1 MTSIASLGKVLIA
14 TVAAGVLSA
23 VALTPLA
30 GLSGA
35 AVARAH
41 ESMAADIENLTD
53 GTTPGVTE
61 IQDRNGAPIAWL
73 YKQRRFDVP
82 PDRISEAMKRAIV
95 SIEDRRFYAHD
106 GVDWQGAGRAM
117 VKNLLAGSV
126 LEGASTLDQQY
137 IKNYALLVE
146 AENDEEQAEAIE
158 TSYTRKFREI
168 RAAAELEKRLDKDE
182 ILGRYLNLVPFG
194 NGAYGVE
201 AAARTYFGISAAE
214 LTVPQAATL
223 AGIVQSSSALDPYT
237 NIAGVTSRRNV
248 VLDAMAEMNYISHA
262 DAEAYAM
269 EPLGVL
275 EQPQGL
281 PNGCITTGD
290 RGFFCDYVIRYLEEK
305 GVSEEDLRTNAYTI
319 RTSLDP
325 EVQSAAKNAVTS
337 FTDPS
342 TPGVAQVMNV
352 IKPGK
357 YSREIQAMVSSRTYG
372 LDGAAA
378 QTILPQTS
386 TLVGN
391 GAGSVFKVFTAA
403 AAIEQGMGIDTELA
417 VPKRYEAY
425 GLGEGGAEG
434 CPPGAYCV
442 ENAGQYPPKLSLKG
456 ALAKSPNTTFVELI
470 EKVGVSSVVDLS
482 VKMGLRSYTAPGSFD
497 GESSIAEYM
506 KKANL
511 GSYTLGPTAVNPL
524 ELSNVAATISAD
536 GVWCEPNPV
545 MEITDREGKE
555 VQIDRPECE
564 RALSSGV
571 AQALS
576 DAMSD
581 DFRSGTASESAKS
594 MGWNGSA
601 AGKTGTTESNLS
613 SSFLGFNSGFAAA
626 TYIYNDGTSAA
637 PLCTSPVRQ
646 CGRGDLYGGKE
657 PARTWI
663 AAAQQIPTA
672 AQGSL
677 SPAHGRFRE
686 GTAKDRIPKVVGM
699 QEKDAV
705 RALEEAGLR
714 AQVRFVAGNGTP
726 RGEVKGIEHEPII
739 HQGSTVTLKISDGSA
754 PPPPPPPP
762 SSRSNPEPP
771 PPLPNPDEISNAIN
785 DILRNL

>member
-1 MTSIASLGKVLIA
+1 MSSIESLGKVLIA

-41 ESMAADIENLTD
+41 ESMASDIENLTD
-53 GTTPGVTE
+53 GTAPGVTE
-61 IQDRNGAPIAWL
+61 IQDRHGAPMAWL
-73 YKQRRFDVP
+73 YTQRRFEVP
-82 PDRISEAMKRAIV
+82 PDRISDAMKQAIV
-95 SIEDRRFYAHD
+95 SIEDRRFYEHD

-117 VKNLLAGSV
+117 VKNMLAGSV

-146 AENDEEQAEAIE
+146 ADNDEEQAEAIE

-168 RAAAELEKRLDKDE
+168 RAAAELEKRLNKDE

-201 AAARTYFGISAAE
+201 AAARTYFGVSAAE

-223 AGIVQSSSALDPYT
+223 AGIVQSSSMLDPYN
-237 NIAGVTSRRNV
+237 NIEGVTSRRNL
-248 VLDAMAEMNYISHA
+248 VLNAMAEMNYISREDA
-262 DAEAYAM
+262 DAFAM

-275 EQPQGL
+275 DEPQGL

-290 RGFFCDYVIRYLEEK
+290 RGFFCDYVIRYLADK
-305 GVSEEDLRTNAYTI
+305 GISEEDLRTNAYTI

-325 EVQSAAKNAVTS
+325 EVQTAAKNAVTTY
-337 FTDPS
+337 TDPHA
-342 TPGVAQVMNV
+342 PGVAEVMNV

-372 LDGAAA
+372 LNGEAGE
-378 QTILPQTS
+378 TILPQAS
-386 TLVGN
+386 TMVGN

-403 AAIEQGMGIDTELA
+403 AAIEQGMGIDTQLS

-442 ENAGQYPPKLSLKG
+442 ENAGTYPPKMSLKG
-456 ALAKSPNTTFVELI
+456 ALAKSPNTPFVELI
-470 EKVGVSSVVDLS
+470 EKVGVGSVVDLS
-482 VKMGLRSYTAPGSFD
+482 VKMGLRSYSAPGSFD

-506 KKANL
+506 KNSNL

-524 ELSNVAATISAD
+524 ELSNVGATIASD
-536 GVWCEPNPV
+536 GIWCEPNPV
-545 MEITDREGKE
+545 MEMTDREGKE
-555 VQIDRPECE
+555 VELDRPECE

-576 DAMSD
+576 DALSD
-581 DFRSGTASESAKS
+581 DFHTGTASESAKS
-594 MGWNGSA
+594 MGWSGSA
-601 AGKTGTTESNLS
+601 AGKTGTTESNQS

-626 TYIYNDGTSAA
+626 PYIYNDGTSTS

-663 AAAQQIPTA
+663 SAAQQVPA
-672 AQGSL
+672 ASNGNL
-677 SPAHGRFRE
+677 EAADGRFRQ

-705 RALEEAGLR
+705 RTIEEAGFR
-714 AQVRFVAGNGTP
+714 AQVQFVTGNGTP
-726 RGEVKGIEHEPII
+726 RGQVKEIKHDAVVHE
-739 HQGSTVTLKISDGSA
+739 GSTVTLNVSDGSA

-762 SSRSNPEPP
+762 APRPRSEPL
-771 PPLPNPDEISNAIN
+771 PPLPNTDEIADAIN